1 MLIITSNI
9 STESCH
15 LMLTFRGL
23 EEIFSLPTWQTE
35 NSGKEEN
42 YSFYQNGF
50 LNKLAAEVQKRL
62 SLDIAQQTVA
72 S

>member
-35 NSGKEEN
+35 NSGKEEK
-42 YSFYQNGF
+42 YFFHQNGF
-50 LNKLAAEVQKRL
+50 VNKLAAVVQKRL